1 MVAGDDKGF
10 NSWDEGGSSGGGSD
24 YHRPAVTELVVVRGD
39 GVIHDYQ
46 TNNNNVVVYENM
58 TDGGYIVPNPTQG
71 YDMNPVDVYN
81 ANPQGH
87 GVNPVER
94 YNGNPILADEDM
106 ENPLDFAIPSP
117 NGFGGVDND
126 ILDTLGLGSQGF
138 EGGFF

>member
-1 MVAGDDKGF
+1 
-10 NSWDEGGSSGGGSD
+10 
-24 YHRPAVTELVVVRGD
+24 
-39 GVIHDYQ
+39 
-46 TNNNNVVVYENM
+46 M

-138 EGGFF
+138 EGWFLICKFVDSVQFPFSLLDWMIVMML